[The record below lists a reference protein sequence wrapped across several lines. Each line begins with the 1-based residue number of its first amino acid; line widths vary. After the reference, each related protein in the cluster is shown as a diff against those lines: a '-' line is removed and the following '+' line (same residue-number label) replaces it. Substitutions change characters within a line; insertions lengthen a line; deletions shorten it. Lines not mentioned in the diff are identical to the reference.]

1 MKLNEEKQL
10 NEVQRGNVPEKRI
23 QNNDREDDLGSCE
36 NNGGKDWE
44 DLRNIY
50 QRPRKE
56 LKNNRNE

>member
-36 NNGGKDWE
+36 NNGGKD
-44 DLRNIY
+44 
-50 QRPRKE
+50 
-56 LKNNRNE
+56 